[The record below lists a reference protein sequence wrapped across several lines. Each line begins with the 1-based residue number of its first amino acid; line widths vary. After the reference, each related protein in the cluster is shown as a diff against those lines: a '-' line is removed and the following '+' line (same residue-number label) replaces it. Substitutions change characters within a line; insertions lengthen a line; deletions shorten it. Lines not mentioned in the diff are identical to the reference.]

1 MTPKSPT
8 KTPRRYSLH
17 KTILKEKK
25 WFGCFERMVAN
36 IEKLRQVVTEEIR
49 GEDNRGIRVE
59 SSA

>member
-1 MTPKSPT
+1 
-8 KTPRRYSLH
+8 
-17 KTILKEKK
+17 
-25 WFGCFERMVAN
+25 MVAN